1 MIKKLLPYLR
11 DYKKESLL
19 GPLFKLLEACFEL
32 IVPLI
37 MASMI
42 DVGIQNHDKVYIAK
56 MGVVLVL
63 LGILGLVS
71 ALTAQYFAAKA
82 AYGFGTAL
90 RRGWRSRWARSA
102 VDAASRLW

>member
-42 DVGIQNHDKVYIAK
+42 DVGIQNHDKV
-56 MGVVLVL
+56 
-63 LGILGLVS
+63 
-71 ALTAQYFAAKA
+71 
-82 AYGFGTAL
+82 
-90 RRGWRSRWARSA
+90 
-102 VDAASRLW
+102 